1 MRIPSTGA
9 AFIGVILLI
18 NTHADAQQSEAVP
31 PRSATLAQ
39 QKMCDEQARKKFHED
54 NQDVPPHERG
64 QYTSHFDAAGNV
76 CYMLVHHAGTG
87 NGVPS
92 VSDLVYDAF
101 EGREYASYTWVN
113 TQKKK
118 YWEVAPM
125 ECKVKPRGKAEIT
138 CKSSAEFE
146 GLIEKYFGVAK

>member
-1 MRIPSTGA
+1 
-9 AFIGVILLI
+9 VILLTS
-18 NTHADAQQSEAVP
+18 THADAQQSDAVP

-54 NQDVPPHERG
+54 NQDVPPHKRG
-64 QYTSHFDAAGNV
+64 QYTSHFDAAANV
-76 CYMLVHHAGTG
+76 CYLLVHYAGSD
-87 NGVPS
+87 NGVPG
-92 VSDLVYDAF
+92 VSGLVYDAF
-101 EGREYASYTWVN
+101 EGREYASYTSYTWVN

-118 YWEVAPM
+118 CWEVVPT
-125 ECKVKPRGKAEIT
+125 ECKLKPRGKAEIT